1 MKNIIF
7 AFFAF
12 SFSLSAMAE
21 APKLAYGKASGYTG
35 LKKSLLYQALGPR
48 KVYRRLV

>member
-7 AFFAF
+7 AFFAVT
-12 SFSLSAMAE
+12 FSLSAVA
-21 APKLAYGKASGYTG
+21 APQKLAYGKASGYTG

-48 KVYRRLV
+48 KVFRRLA

>member
-12 SFSLSAMAE
+12 SFSLSAVASSHQ
-21 APKLAYGKASGYTG
+21 LAYGKASGYTG

-48 KVYRRLV
+48 KIFRRLV